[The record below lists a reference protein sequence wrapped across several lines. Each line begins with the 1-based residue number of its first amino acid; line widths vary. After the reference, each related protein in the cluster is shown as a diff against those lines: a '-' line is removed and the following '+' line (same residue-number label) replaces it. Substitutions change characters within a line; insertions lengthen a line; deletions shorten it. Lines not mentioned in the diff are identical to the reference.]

1 MGATWIKTNKHIP
14 ILIPP
19 FDFKDVKGVF
29 PVTNGMKINDKNKLN
44 SLKETL
50 ENDFSLTQLKTTIW
64 EKKRDKFLSDINLQ
78 IDTEVKEIKQERI
91 EEQIMDKIILSTEQ
105 RISRVELKKIIGE
118 EPENVIQIG
127 KLKLKTVYL
136 NPAYYQLAD

>member
-1 MGATWIKTNKHIP
+1 
-14 ILIPP
+14 
-19 FDFKDVKGVF
+19 
-29 PVTNGMKINDKNKLN
+29 
-44 SLKETL
+44 
-50 ENDFSLTQLKTTIW
+50 
-64 EKKRDKFLSDINLQ
+64 
-78 IDTEVKEIKQERI
+78 
-91 EEQIMDKIILSTEQ
+91 MDKIILSTEQ